1 MKRFYSFL
9 VFVLVLSL
17 LGCES
22 LMEPVRETSTG
33 YEIQKGTNLAVI
45 LQTPLSS
52 NANQRGDTFV
62 TQLKNPLKFKDKVI
76 LPKTTQIRGLVKRAT
91 KFEKL
96 GDRSNLLLLFDQI
109 VLPDGKKIPLVASLD
124 TNEGNKVVKIQ
135 GKELK
140 DAAVIVG
147 SGAVGALVG
156 KGTLGKDGAQK
167 GLIIGV
173 GAGTGAVM
181 LSNMREVKLPQGAEL
196 TIKLDEPLLIL
207 KSNTF

>member
-1 MKRFYSFL
+1 MRCLFKFIAFILFL
-9 VFVLVLSL
+9 ALV
-17 LGCES
+17 GCES
-22 LMEPVRETSTG
+22 LVTKVREVPEG
-33 YEIQKGTNLAVI
+33 YEIQKGTNFAVI
-45 LQTPLSS
+45 LQAPLSS

-62 TQLKNPLKFKDKVI
+62 TQLKTPLKFKDKVI
-76 LPKTTQIRGLVKRAT
+76 LPKTTQIRGLIKRAT

-96 GDRSNLLLLFDQI
+96 GDRANLLLLFDQI
-109 VLPDGKKIPLVASLD
+109 VLPDGKKIPLEASLD

-156 KGTLGKDGAQK
+156 KKTLGKDGAQK
-167 GLIIGV
+167 GLIIGA

-181 LSNMREVKLPQGAEL
+181 LSNMKEVKLPQGAEL
-196 TIKLDEPLLIL
+196 IIKLDEKLFIP
-207 KSNTF
+207 KM